1 MEAPDALGWTN
12 ERANRKWWFV
22 PDMSDL
28 GCRRKKK
35 VKVMPS
41 GREQRRRSTCR
52 RGKEDG
58 EAAYNVVVEG
68 SQSESR
74 PESM

>member
-52 RGKEDG
+52 KGKED
-58 EAAYNVVVEG
+58 
-68 SQSESR
+68 
-74 PESM
+74 